1 MLSITRIVAL
11 VISGLAL
18 LSCSRSNDSKL
29 IGEWSCPAIG
39 PMARVTYKADHTY
52 SGRIDGVKNG
62 PFVGEGTWRV
72 EGSQMICRDY
82 QHAESRAEILNI
94 TPIEL
99 QIKGPDGIISRYE
112 RIK

>member
-1 MLSITRIVAL
+1 MLSFTRIVAL
-11 VISGLAL
+11 VTSALAL
-18 LSCSRSNDSKL
+18 LSCSRSADSKL
-29 IGEWSCPAIG
+29 VGEWNCPAIG

-82 QHAESRAEILNI
+82 QRGESRAEILKLGRS
-94 TPIEL
+94 EL
-99 QIKGPDGIISRYE
+99 QIRGPDGIISTYE
-112 RIK
+112 R